1 MNKVFYFIFYFI
13 VYFQSIHAENNPII
27 ILHFNSNCW
36 ADTNPFEASY
46 IHENF
51 NIEIE
56 NESVLNVTN
65 IQKVITL
72 ISDNNQFVMENTKE
86 YASYYGNQPIGIF
99 DKNEIE
105 KIAKSKSL
113 KLLVEY
119 KTIVKKKVK
128 IFDLGMDSFF
138 NRKTGMVEIHKKQD
152 KYEYRNE
159 TIDKKDYYPVKI
171 DNKEIENVITK
182 CQVSVKADKGLKHTK
197 EIWIII
203 GSIVGVL
210 ILFLIIRTLYQ
221 QAKKVYKGTSKRIH
235 AYRVQKISEDEAIR
249 TTVNKAIMEN
259 DDEYTK
265 LQNLINNAVAKGDTE
280 TAKALLEILEKQ
292 KK

>member
-1 MNKVFYFIFYFI
+1 
-13 VYFQSIHAENNPII
+13 
-27 ILHFNSNCW
+27 
-36 ADTNPFEASY
+36 
-46 IHENF
+46 
-51 NIEIE
+51 
-56 NESVLNVTN
+56 
-65 IQKVITL
+65 
-72 ISDNNQFVMENTKE
+72 
-86 YASYYGNQPIGIF
+86 
-99 DKNEIE
+99 
-105 KIAKSKSL
+105 
-113 KLLVEY
+113 
-119 KTIVKKKVK
+119 
-128 IFDLGMDSFF
+128 
-138 NRKTGMVEIHKKQD
+138 MVEIHKKQD